1 MWYLVVNWWYKWVCN
16 FSTLYATLFWLQ
28 LMSME
33 ADYHMDWVEFWLA
46 HLNDGRI
53 VFVDIGS
60 RGFTILGPALPHIYM
75 WQRLNLVLQL
85 VCTIGVY
92 TAWRMVPVNKVRCIC
107 SISECWTNSSFFH
120 AIHVYRFDQST
131 RIIKRNLTHSSRGW
145 IMSSGIFSLDNEFWD
160 IQFGSW

>member
-1 MWYLVVNWWYKWVCN
+1 
-16 FSTLYATLFWLQ
+16 
-28 LMSME
+28 
-33 ADYHMDWVEFWLA
+33 MDWVEFRLA

-92 TAWRMVPVNKVRCIC
+92 TAWRMVPVNKVKCIC
-107 SISECWTNSSFFH
+107 SISEC
-120 AIHVYRFDQST
+120 
-131 RIIKRNLTHSSRGW
+131 
-145 IMSSGIFSLDNEFWD
+145 
-160 IQFGSW
+160 